1 MSRIGKVPV
10 NIPSGI
16 EVTIDTNILS
26 VKGPKGHLLRE
37 FSDLIKLTQEDTSI
51 RIRPRADVKPSQ
63 VTKDVRAIW
72 GLSRQLVNNMIEG
85 VSKGF
90 AKNIVITGN
99 GYKASIMSGMLQ
111 LSLGYSHDILMEI
124 PNGIEVKCDKNIISI
139 SGNDKELVGLFASKV
154 RSKRPTEPYKGKGL
168 EYEGVVIIKKA
179 SKKK

>member
-16 EVTIDTNILS
+16 EVAIDANTLS
-26 VKGPKGHLLRE
+26 VKGPKGHLSRE
-37 FSDLIKLTQEDTSI
+37 FSGLIKLIKEANTITVKPS
-51 RIRPRADVKPSQ
+51 ADVKPSE
-63 VTKDVRAIW
+63 VMKDVRAIW

-90 AKNIVITGN
+90 SKNIIINGN
-99 GYKASIMSGMLQ
+99 GYKASIISGMLQ
-111 LSLGYSHDILMEI
+111 LSLGYSHDILIEI
-124 PNGIEVKCDKNIISI
+124 PSDIDVKCDKNIISI
-139 SGNDKELVGLFASKV
+139 SGSNKESVGLFASKV